1 MTHVPRGVVRAS
13 RVQVCERACLA
24 MRCVVARGV
33 QIRRLTIMQSQA
45 EQQAQSRPATAPS
58 VAAKN
63 FPACKEC
70 GDVDDDTRQG
80 AAICRRCG
88 DAALAQTAFTD

>member
-1 MTHVPRGVVRAS
+1 MTHVPRAALRAS
-13 RVQVCERACLA
+13 HAQVRERACSA

-33 QIRRLTIMQSQA
+33 QIRRPTIMQSQA
-45 EQQAQSRPATAPS
+45 EQQAQSRPASSPS
-58 VAAKN
+58 VATQN
-63 FPACKEC
+63 FPVCKEC
-70 GDVDDDTRQG
+70 GDADDDTRHG